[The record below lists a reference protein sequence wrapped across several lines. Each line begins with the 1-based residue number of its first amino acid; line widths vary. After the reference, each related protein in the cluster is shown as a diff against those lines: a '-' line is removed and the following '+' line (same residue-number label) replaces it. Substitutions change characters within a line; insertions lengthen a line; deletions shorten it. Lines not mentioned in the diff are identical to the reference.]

1 MRRLAFLLALVV
13 LSVAHAAPGA
23 APLAD
28 LGFKQHPG
36 ALLPYDAPL
45 VDETGQATTLRAVSE
60 RAVSA
65 RAVSGRAVSGG
76 LPLVIVPG
84 YFRCPN
90 LCGTVRD
97 DVLSTLGRSGLVAG
111 RDYALAAVTID
122 PSETPATAAAVRRED
137 LARYPLPGGDADV
150 HYLTGLGQSLGAI
163 ADAEGFPVRYDDKL
177 KQFMHPA
184 GRGRATRGGVG
195 AGSLRGGGSAR
206 DARRAAVEQARQGVS
221 GIAQPIL
228 LLCFHFDAT
237 TGRYTL
243 AVMKVLRL
251 AGILTIL
258 TIGGVIWLA
267 HRSGRRREGHP

>member
-1 MRRLAFLLALVV
+1 MRRLAFLLALAL
-13 LSVAHAAPGA
+13 LSLAHFGAHAAPSA

-45 VDETGQATTLRAVSE
+45 VDEAGQATTL
-60 RAVSA
+60 
-65 RAVSGRAVSGG
+65 RAVSGG

-97 DVLSTLGRSGLVAG
+97 DILGALGRTGLVVG

-122 PSETPATAAAVRRED
+122 PAETPATAAAVRRED

-184 GRGRATRGGVG
+184 GIVLATPSGAVSGYLLGVG
-195 AGSLRGGGSAR
+195 YAPDALRT
-206 DARRAAVEQARQGVS
+206 AVEHARQGVS
-221 GIAQPIL
+221 SLAQPIL
-228 LLCFHFDAT
+228 LLCFHFDAV

-251 AGILTIL
+251 AAILTVL

-267 HRSGRRREGHP
+267 QRAGRRRREGHP

>member
-1 MRRLAFLLALVV
+1 MRRPAVLMALAL
-13 LSVAHAAPGA
+13 LSMARAAAYGAPSA

-45 VDETGQATTLRAVSE
+45 VDETGQATTLRAVS
-60 RAVSA
+60 
-65 RAVSGRAVSGG
+65 GG

-97 DVLSTLGRSGLVAG
+97 GILGALGRSGLVAG

-122 PSETPATAAAVRRED
+122 PAETPATAAAVRRED
-137 LARYPLPGGDADV
+137 LTRYPLPGGAADV
-150 HYLTGLGQSLGAI
+150 HYLTGIGRSLGAI
-163 ADAEGFPVRYDDKL
+163 ADAEGFPIRYDDKL

-184 GRGRATRGGVG
+184 GIVLATPGGAVSGYLLGVG
-195 AGSLRGGGSAR
+195 YAPEAL
-206 DARRAAVEQARQGVS
+206 RAAVERARQGVS
-221 GIAQPIL
+221 SLAQPIL
-228 LLCFHFDAT
+228 LLCFHFDAV

-251 AGILTIL
+251 AAALTVL
-258 TIGGVIWLA
+258 TIGGVIWLL
-267 HRSGRRREGHP
+267 HRSSRGRESAP